1 MSKLS
6 EEYLKIL
13 KDIDKNISN
22 EDEKQYVLK
31 KVAELSSLYMDLVD
45 RVSGFNL
52 QRMDELERRLDKVK
66 GTVDLIKKDIYEDE
80 DYDFEIVCPYCNHE
94 FVADVEDEL
103 KEEIECP
110 ECHNI
115 IELDWDGDDEVCSGS
130 CSSCGHHDE
139 CSQKDE
145 DEDNEYS
152 YDDNE
157 NNDGNENDNVEDTED
172 NDDDM

>member
-115 IELDWDGDDEVCSGS
+115 IELDWDGDDEGCSGS

-139 CSQKDE
+139 CAMEDDNSSEEDDENTDYNSNKNNE
-145 DEDNEYS
+145 DEDIE
-152 YDDNE
+152 E
-157 NNDGNENDNVEDTED
+157 

>member
-13 KDIDKNISN
+13 NDIDEHISD
-22 EDEKQYVLK
+22 EDEKKYVLK
-31 KVAELSSLYMDLVD
+31 KVSELSSLYMDIID
-45 RVSGFNL
+45 RITSVNSK
-52 QRMDELERRLDKVK
+52 RMDELEKYQDELEERLDKVT
-66 GTVDLIKKDIYEDE
+66 GIVDLIKKDIYEDE

-115 IELDWDGDDEVCSGS
+115 IELDWDGDDEGGSGF
-130 CSSCGHHDE
+130 CSSCGLHDE
-139 CSQKDE
+139 CDDKNKKDK
-145 DEDNEYS
+145 
-152 YDDNE
+152 DDNQ
-157 NNDGNENDNVEDTED
+157 D

>member
-115 IELDWDGDDEVCSGS
+115 IELDWDGDDEGCSGS

>member
-22 EDEKQYVLK
+22 EDEKQYVFK
-31 KVAELSSLYMDLVD
+31 KVSELSALYMDIMD
-45 RVSGFNL
+45 RITGVNSK
-52 QRMDELERRLDKVK
+52 RMEEIEKYQDEMEKKLDKVK

-80 DYDFEIVCPYCNHE
+80 DYDFEIICPYCNHE
-94 FVADVEDEL
+94 FVADVEEEL

-115 IELDWDGDDEVCSGS
+115 IELDWDGEDEECNGH
-130 CSSCGHHDE
+130 CSSCGHHHE
-139 CSQKDE
+139 CDE
-145 DEDNEYS
+145 DEEEEEDNKNE
-152 YDDNE
+152 DNGE
-157 NNDGNENDNVEDTED
+157 NIEN

>member
-13 KDIDKNISN
+13 NDIDKNISD
-22 EDEKQYVLK
+22 EDEKRYVSK
-31 KVAELSSLYMDLVD
+31 KISELSSLYMDIID
-45 RVSGFNL
+45 RVASVNSK
-52 QRMDELERRLDKVK
+52 RMDELEKCQAELEEKLDKVK
-66 GTVDLIKKDIYEDE
+66 GTVDLIKKDIYEDD

-115 IELDWDGDDEVCSGS
+115 IELDWDGEEDCCTGF
-130 CSSCGHHDE
+130 CGSCGHHDE
-139 CSQKDE
+139 CNDE
-145 DEDNEYS
+145 DKKDN
-152 YDDNE
+152 
-157 NNDGNENDNVEDTED
+157 
-172 NDDDM
+172 NDDDDDM

>member
-13 KDIDKNISN
+13 QDIKKHISN
-22 EDEKQYVLK
+22 DKEREYVLK
-31 KVAELSSLYMDLVD
+31 KIADLSSIYMDIID
-45 RVSGFNL
+45 RITDMSTR
-52 QRMDELERRLDKVK
+52 RMDELETKVNK
-66 GTVDLIKKDIYEDE
+66 VSETIGLIKKDIYEDD

-115 IELDWDGDDEVCSGS
+115 IELDWDDGEEGCDGC
-130 CSSCGHHDE
+130 CSSCGHHDTE
-139 CSQKDE
+139 FD
-145 DEDNEYS
+145 
-152 YDDNE
+152 
-157 NNDGNENDNVEDTED
+157 EDTEFD
-172 NDDDM
+172 DDEDYSEEQNNDDDDM

>member
-22 EDEKQYVLK
+22 EDEKQYVFK
-31 KVAELSSLYMDLVD
+31 KVSELSALYMDIMD
-45 RVSGFNL
+45 RITGVNSK
-52 QRMDELERRLDKVK
+52 RMEEIEKYQDEMEKKLDKVK
-66 GTVDLIKKDIYEDE
+66 GAVDLIKKDIYEDE
-80 DYDFEIVCPYCNHE
+80 DYDFEIICPYCNHE
-94 FVADVEDEL
+94 FVADVEEEL

-115 IELDWDGDDEVCSGS
+115 IELDWDGEDEECNGH
-130 CSSCGHHDE
+130 CSSCGHHHE
-139 CSQKDE
+139 CDE
-145 DEDNEYS
+145 DEDNKNE
-152 YDDNE
+152 DDGE
-157 NNDGNENDNVEDTED
+157 NIEN